1 MNKLLIANR
10 GEIACRVMR
19 TAKSMG
25 IDTVAVYS
33 EADASAMHVTSAD
46 EAVLL
51 GPAKAQESY
60 LVTEKIIAAAK
71 STGADAIHP
80 GYGFLAE
87 NAEFARQVMA
97 AGIIWVGP
105 EPEQIEAMGDKERA
119 KIVAEQVS
127 VPTLPGSPRIEDAS
141 KIDLATLGNQVG
153 YPLLV
158 KACAGGG
165 GIGMRLVNN
174 ADELAK
180 VVEGTQTMA
189 ERSFG
194 DGSVFLERYIPKAR
208 HVEVQVFGFGDGRAV
223 HLYERDCS
231 VQRRF
236 QKVIEESPA
245 PNLPAE
251 VREAMARSAV
261 AFAASQNYKGAG
273 TVEFVV
279 DADTKEFFFLE
290 MNTRIQVEHPV
301 TEMVTGHDI
310 VALQLGLASGSQIA
324 DLTQDN
330 IAIEGH
336 AIECRLYAENPDKMF
351 LPSPGELSTYQVPE
365 TGANV
370 RIDTGVREGD
380 KITPY
385 YDPMIAKLVCYGSSR
400 EAALEEM
407 ANALQQVKI
416 EGIANNV
423 EFLQRA
429 IRHQQFASG
438 DVFTGFIDANKND
451 LIG

>member
-1 MNKLLIANR
+1 
-10 GEIACRVMR
+10 
-19 TAKSMG
+19 MG
-25 IDTVAVYS
+25 LATVAVYS
-33 EADASAMHVTSAD
+33 EADADALHVNSAD

-60 LVTEKIIAAAK
+60 LVSEKIIAAALE
-71 STGADAIHP
+71 TNADAIHP

-87 NAEFARQVMA
+87 NADFARKVIA
-97 AGIIWVGP
+97 AGLTWVGP
-105 EPEQIEAMGDKERA
+105 TPEQIEAMGDKERA

-127 VPTLPGSPRIEDAS
+127 VPTLPGSKRIENVAEVNLAALGDA
-141 KIDLATLGNQVG
+141 VG

-174 ADELAK
+174 AEELEK

-223 HLYERDCS
+223 HLFERDCS
-231 VQRRF
+231 IQRRF

-245 PNLPAE
+245 PNLPYE
-251 VREAMARSAV
+251 VRDSMARSAV
-261 AFAASQNYKGAG
+261 ALAASQHYVGAG

-279 DADTKEFFFLE
+279 DADSKEFFFLE
-290 MNTRIQVEHPV
+290 MNTRVQVEHPV

-310 VALQLGLASGSQIA
+310 VALQLGLASGAKIA
-324 DLTQDN
+324 DLVQEDV
-330 IAIEGH
+330 AITGH
-336 AIECRLYAENPDKMF
+336 AIECRLYAENPEKMF
-351 LPSPGELSTYQVPE
+351 LPSPGELSTFRMPAE
-365 TGANV
+365 SASV
-370 RIDTGVREGD
+370 RVDTGVREGD

-385 YDPMIAKLVCYGSSR
+385 YDPMIAKLICYAPTR
-400 EAALEEM
+400 AAAIDEM
-407 ANALQQVKI
+407 SKALQQVEI

-423 EFLQRA
+423 EFLGRA
-429 IRHQQFASG
+429 VSHQQFVDG
-438 DVFTGFIDANKND
+438 DVFTGFIDANKNE